1 MMSQAGGFDTNTL
14 LMRLRRLAMLDTTV
28 FDEVR
33 ADTTATIPAIVVMAA
48 SILLFGFGGWL
59 FYLTQSYHP
68 NSGEFFVKSVIVGSI
83 IAIIVWGVWVAI
95 TYVMLS
101 QIFRAPVDVNELVRV
116 MGFAMLPLAI
126 GVFMFIPALDFAVAI
141 VAIALMFGASLIAVE
156 SASNAG
162 AGKSLA
168 AVGAGFA
175 IWALVL
181 ELLVSGSNTY
191 APGIFIFAPR

>member
-14 LMRLRRLAMLDTTV
+14 LLRLRRLAMLDTTV

-33 ADTTATIPAIVVMAA
+33 TDTTATIPAIVVMAA
-48 SILLFGFGGWL
+48 SILLFGLGGWL
-59 FYLTQSYHP
+59 FYLTQDYHP

-95 TYVMLS
+95 TYVMLT

-141 VAIALMFGASLIAVE
+141 VAVALMFGASLIAVE

-162 AGKSLA
+162 AGKALA

-175 IWALVL
+175 VWALVM